1 MINVILFGKPGAG
14 KGTQADF
21 LKKKFNL
28 IHISTGDLFRNN
40 IINKTKLG
48 LLAKSFIDK
57 GDLVP
62 DEVTV
67 DMLKDEVNKNS
78 DVRGFIFDGF
88 PRTISQAQ
96 TLDKFLKSM
105 NMTINATIS
114 LEADD
119 DVLEKRLIKRG
130 MLSGRS
136 DDQDISKI
144 RNRFQEY
151 NLKTSQL
158 KKYYDDYGKLY
169 TISGIGSINEIK
181 NKLINLMKKIN

>member
-28 IHISTGDLFRNN
+28 IHISTGDLFRKN
-40 IINKTKLG
+40 IKNKTKLG
-48 LLAKSFIDK
+48 LLAKSFMDN

-62 DEVTV
+62 DDVTV

-151 NLKTSQL
+151 NLKTSPL

>member
-14 KGTQADF
+14 KGTQADL

-40 IINKTKLG
+40 IKNKTQLG
-48 LLAKSFIDK
+48 LLAKSFMDK

-67 DMLKDEVNKNS
+67 DMLKDEVNKNN

-96 TLDKFLKSM
+96 ALDKFLKSM

-130 MLSGRS
+130 MSSGRS

-144 RNRFQEY
+144 RNRFKEY
-151 NLKTSQL
+151 NLKTSPL

-169 TISGIGSINEIK
+169 IISGIGSINEIK